1 MRRYWTNEERNYLR
15 ENVGQLKIS
24 TMADKLG
31 RTEDSV
37 LQMLKKLG
45 LSNTK
50 ASTGLLTTYQLSQ
63 LLQVDAKTVRHWILN
78 HGLKC
83 TKKTTR
89 NIKKWYLIDPDDFW
103 DWAAENRE
111 RITFS
116 KIKYQSIPP
125 EPAWCR
131 TERMK
136 ERKNGSKN
144 NYKNWSTLEE
154 RLVIQLIS
162 SGESYA
168 AVGERLDRSSVSVER
183 KYKRL
188 IENTYSIAQHS

>member
-1 MRRYWTNEERNYLR
+1 MRRYWTDKEKDYLK
-15 ENVGQLKIS
+15 ENVGQVKIP
-24 TMADKLG
+24 TIADRLG

-37 LQMLKKLG
+37 LQMLKKMG

-63 LLQVDAKTVRHWILN
+63 LLQIDAKTVRHWIHN

-89 NIKKWYLIDPDDFW
+89 NVKKWYLIDPDDFW
-103 DWAAENRE
+103 HWAAENKG

-125 EPAWCR
+125 EPGWCK
-131 TERMK
+131 TERLK

-144 NYKNWSTLEE
+144 NYKSWSTSEE
-154 RLVIQLIS
+154 YLVKKLIS
-162 SGESYA
+162 SGETYA
-168 AVGERLDRSSVSVER
+168 AVGKKLNRSSVSIER

-188 IENTYSIAQHS
+188 M